1 MIISIS
7 NVSNIHS
14 ISINQGTFHTDYTLK
29 KYIFQTLKEIL
40 I

>member
-1 MIISIS
+1 MRL
-7 NVSNIHS
+7 
-14 ISINQGTFHTDYTLK
+14 TFTKFLLTKEYFTQTTLHTGYTLK